1 MFISSSG
8 IFCHSKV
15 ICACIFDFGLSNKL
29 QIIIAS
35 MFAVMCLGVLA
46 SRADGEITTSVNVP
60 IRIVFNGGRIRLVD
74 QFSYFEHTCDIERSK
89 VTD

>member
-1 MFISSSG
+1 
-8 IFCHSKV
+8 
-15 ICACIFDFGLSNKL
+15 
-29 QIIIAS
+29 
-35 MFAVMCLGVLA
+35 MFAVICLGVLA

-60 IRIVFNGGRIRLVD
+60 IMIVFNGGRIRLVD